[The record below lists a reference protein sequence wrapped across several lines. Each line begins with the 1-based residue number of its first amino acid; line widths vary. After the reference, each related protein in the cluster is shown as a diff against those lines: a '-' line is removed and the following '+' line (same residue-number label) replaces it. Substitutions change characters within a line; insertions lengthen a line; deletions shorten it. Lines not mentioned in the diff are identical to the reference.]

1 MAILSLPDLRAK
13 REAIL
18 ALAAKHGASNVRVF
32 GSLARSQADEASGV
46 DSLVTLEPGRGLWD
60 LGEPIAGLEDL
71 LRCKVDVAPEN
82 WLRPKVLE
90 RAIRDATS
98 L

>member
-1 MAILSLPDLRAK
+1 MAILSLPDHRAK
-13 REAIL
+13 REDRL

-32 GSLARSQADEASGV
+32 GSLARGQADEASDV
-46 DSLVTLEPGRGLWD
+46 DLLVTLEPGRGLWD
-60 LGEPIAGLEDL
+60 LGELIAGLEDL

-90 RAIRDATS
+90 RAIRDATP